1 MVWSVPLSLSLIV
14 STFSGFVVHGKTQFA
29 QSLINTFERVHFPWK
44 AISSGMVVLSSLA
57 SFFIFLLA
65 GSLNTCVQWICFYSM
80 VAWRCLPPPKQK
92 NTQTQEVRNLF
103 SPYFKSTPLIEYVQ
117 DSIWIAQQY
126 NKLGARMVVMP
137 VERNSNQLVIY
148 SPISLIPELKEQI
161 DNLGIV
167 TFIVVPN
174 SFHKTFLREWT
185 VAYPDATVFVSTLL
199 SKSGNNRE
207 NRGDE
212 QPEGDVDDHDGD
224 ENDGS
229 EDVSVRSRVGVR
241 IRAREVD
248 VEVEVNTQVR
258 VLGTLPMERNQPN
271 RLVPESKDI
280 QYMVFRGHP
289 HLNEIILFHTPSR
302 TLILGD
308 MIKNINSS
316 EVISWWSWL
325 RLMLLME
332 LDRPTPPN
340 TWKLTVDDR
349 QAVKE
354 TVDGVFGNWKF
365 KRIVMSKGNLVEKD
379 ARKIFEDAFAFVMD

>member
-1 MVWSVPLSLSLIV
+1 
-14 STFSGFVVHGKTQFA
+14 
-29 QSLINTFERVHFPWK
+29 
-44 AISSGMVVLSSLA
+44 
-57 SFFIFLLA
+57 
-65 GSLNTCVQWICFYSM
+65 
-80 VAWRCLPPPKQK
+80 
-92 NTQTQEVRNLF
+92 
-103 SPYFKSTPLIEYVQ
+103 
-117 DSIWIAQQY
+117 
-126 NKLGARMVVMP
+126 MVVMP